1 MDNILS
7 FNELKKYIEK
17 KKYMVVFPDKSIKLY
32 NSLRN
37 IEKDINVSSSGISK
51 KIKEK
56 SFCYCKAKGTD
67 YNYYIKLI

>member
-1 MDNILS
+1 MENIMNK
-7 FNELKKYIEK
+7 NELIKFIEK

-56 SFCYCKAKGTD
+56 SYCYCKAKGTD